1 MIVVMGASG
10 NTGKV
15 TADALLSRGEK
26 VRVVGR
32 DAKKLQPFA
41 ARGAEVAA
49 GDASD
54 AAFLARAFAGADAAY
69 TLIPPDFRAAD
80 FRAYQDRIGEATAK
94 ALRQSGVKRVAFLS
108 SVGADLPAGT
118 GPIAGLHAQEER
130 LRGLGV
136 DVILL
141 RPGYFFENLYASVP
155 LIQQQGINGSAIA
168 PDVKMSMIAT
178 RDIGPVAAAALAAKD
193 FSGVQ
198 VRNLLGPRDYTMVE
212 VTRILGAKIGKP
224 DLAYVQFPYEAFGAA
239 LEQAG
244 LTKDMARLYVEMSRA
259 FNAGIVKP
267 VGGRTP
273 ESTTPTPFESFA
285 SELAAAYGAGAPKG

>member
-155 LIQQQGINGSAIA
+155 LIQQQGIHGSAIA

-198 VRNLLGPRDYTMVE
+198 VRNLLGARDYTMVE

-224 DLAYVQFPYEAFGAA
+224 DLAYVQFPYEAFQGA

-244 LTKDMARLYVEMSRA
+244 LSKDLARLYVEMSRA
-259 FNAGIVKP
+259 FNDGIVKV

-273 ESTTPTPFESFA
+273 ESTTPTPFESFVG
-285 SELAAAYGAGAPKG
+285 ELAAAFGPAR